1 MSFCFI
7 IFICIFYLV
16 GKMSMKVGF
25 VRKVHNN
32 VQIGKAMRI
41 LKKYKKN
48 NKIQTNQNIKSVQD
62 RQRQEMILK

>member
-1 MSFCFI
+1 
-7 IFICIFYLV
+7 
-16 GKMSMKVGF
+16 MKVGF

-62 RQRQEMILK
+62 RRRQEMILK